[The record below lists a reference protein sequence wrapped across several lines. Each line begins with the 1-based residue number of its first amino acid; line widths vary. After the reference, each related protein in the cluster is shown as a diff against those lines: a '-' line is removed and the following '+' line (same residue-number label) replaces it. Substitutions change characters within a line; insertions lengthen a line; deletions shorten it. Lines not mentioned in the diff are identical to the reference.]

1 MSSITQFGPIP
12 VVVSE
17 VVDVVGGAAP
27 DGSAAVEVGVGAV
40 LVQRLE
46 DGVVAQLHVGQL
58 QGRQVLH
65 PAETSRF
72 PFQADVQVFPLP
84 PSFGDCR
91 VSSSP
96 SLELSSRGVMDECQ
110 IYITSLD
117 IPV

>member
-1 MSSITQFGPIP
+1 MTKTGIIP

-17 VVDVVGGAAP
+17 VVDVVGGVAP

-46 DGVVAQLHVGQL
+46 DGVVAQLHVGQ

-65 PAETSRF
+65 PAETSRS
-72 PFQADVQVFPLP
+72 PFSSPFEADVQVFPLP
-84 PSFGDCR
+84 PSFGDWP
-91 VSSSP
+91 VSSFP
-96 SLELSSRGVMDECQ
+96 SLGLSSRGVMDECQ